1 MLTFVKADKLIYVL
15 NNRILLD
22 PCGSPSEMFAAG
34 AEKIVELVTNN
45 ALKILALSDVERK
58 ETLESIKLQL
68 SR

>member
-1 MLTFVKADKLIYVL
+1 
-15 NNRILLD
+15 
-22 PCGSPSEMFAAG
+22 MFAAG